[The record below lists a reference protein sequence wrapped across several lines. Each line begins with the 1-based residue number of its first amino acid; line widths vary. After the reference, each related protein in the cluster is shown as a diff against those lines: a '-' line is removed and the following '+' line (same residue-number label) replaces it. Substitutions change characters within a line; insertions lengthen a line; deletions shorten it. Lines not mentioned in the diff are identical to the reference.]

1 MDSLTSFLMDQHGA
15 EMSLDA
21 LTDSMLANL
30 PHVPGTFDAAA
41 AIVPF
46 ATDFSTSTGDMTK
59 RCHIC
64 GLFVTAA
71 PRLPAG
77 FI

>member
-41 AIVPF
+41 PIVPF
-46 ATDFSTSTGDMTK
+46 TTDFSKSTGDVTK

-64 GLFVTAA
+64 SVFVTAG
-71 PRLPAG
+71 PRLLDG
-77 FI
+77 FT

>member
-30 PHVPGTFDAAA
+30 PHTPGTFDAAA
-41 AIVPF
+41 PIVPF
-46 ATDFSTSTGDMTK
+46 TTDFSKSTG
-59 RCHIC
+59 
-64 GLFVTAA
+64 V
-71 PRLPAG
+71 
-77 FI
+77 